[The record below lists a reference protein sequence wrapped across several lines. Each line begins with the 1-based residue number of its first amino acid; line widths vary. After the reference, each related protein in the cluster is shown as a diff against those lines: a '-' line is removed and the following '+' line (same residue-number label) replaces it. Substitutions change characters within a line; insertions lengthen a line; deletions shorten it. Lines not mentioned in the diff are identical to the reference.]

1 MSMETVKATKAAGGD
16 VIPAEVRDALTTL
29 VMWGI
34 DTIAQR
40 LLEPGE

>member
-1 MSMETVKATKAAGGD
+1 MSTKTVSASTATEPE

-34 DTIAQR
+34 DSIARRLSEQR
-40 LLEPGE
+40 R